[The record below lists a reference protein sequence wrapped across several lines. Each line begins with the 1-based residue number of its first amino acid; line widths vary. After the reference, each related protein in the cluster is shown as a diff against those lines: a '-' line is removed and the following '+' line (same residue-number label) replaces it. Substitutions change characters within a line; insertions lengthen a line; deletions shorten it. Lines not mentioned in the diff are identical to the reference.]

1 MVGSPLLVATPIMD
15 KDPEYFCVR
24 KEKAERIFFAQKSIY
39 CPYFGVHIM
48 LNSDGFHH
56 LQFSNRRERDKN
68 EQLLKFRLLPRALEI
83 IRKSG
88 TIQEYRKLLMPVGK
102 PSARDGSVAMKLVEY
117 WGMVAI
123 VGDNGVKVRTIVRKI
138 GEGNIIFWSVMPD
151 SKIRRGKQNVF
162 TAGIED
168 E

>member
-1 MVGSPLLVATPIMD
+1 
-15 KDPEYFCVR
+15 
-24 KEKAERIFFAQKSIY
+24 
-39 CPYFGVHIM
+39 
-48 LNSDGFHH
+48 
-56 LQFSNRRERDKN
+56 
-68 EQLLKFRLLPRALEI
+68 
-83 IRKSG
+83 
-88 TIQEYRKLLMPVGK
+88 MPVGK